1 MSQSRPENV
10 VAIGTPR
17 ARLDAAVRGPLV
29 SRIRAQVRDGLTQRL
44 HVMLEQV
51 DDALFARAEH
61 ADSNQLQTAYF
72 DAMREVRL
80 KRPALEADFS
90 ALVLKHFDQGLQQRR
105 APTSSSRIQSDPDD
119 ALSLVETDE
128 LEEKLAV
135 DAMVTKAKRLY
146 AEPLYLLG
154 QRLAAMAGTP
164 APSVDEEMAIGPE
177 VICAAF
183 QEASA
188 ALEIDI
194 QIRLLLFKLFDH
206 DVINDLGEFYSGID
220 LLLREAGILP
230 TLTAADA
237 VPAPRRGRNKSG
249 TRTEQAV
256 GEQEG
261 ANEAADDI
269 TQALRQ
275 FLYGPDQ
282 MPPGTGGGVAPGVP
296 LSASAG
302 SGYAPG
308 GNSTVITVPVVQAL
322 SRLQQVGS
330 DDYRVAGGLS
340 LDPAALKR
348 GLAEGSFAG
357 GTVPVRPLEER
368 TIDIVAMLFD
378 FLFEDPDLPGQIKNA
393 VARLQ
398 IPVLKV
404 ALIDPEFFSRKQ
416 HPARRLLN
424 QLAHA
429 GIGWSPEADD
439 PDDGLLQCIDR
450 LVGRVVNEFEDNV
463 EIFSAVLEDFES
475 WVGEADR
482 RSSVREEAAVDAV
495 LQEENR
501 LLARSAAAVAIDS
514 TIADARLP
522 DTVRAFLVGPW
533 KDLLARAYR
542 ADGGES
548 PTWDRVLNVAS
559 TLVWSLMPKT
569 TDVARRQLLDTL
581 PSLLRALRDGME
593 RMRIAA
599 PTRDDLLSS
608 LAVEHTRL
616 ARSPR
621 VLPRH
626 EALAD
631 SHRADAAGVSEADEE
646 AVDGDAKSFMAKK
659 AAEINRMIDEGR
671 FLGGAGVSNLTD
683 EGPHDHHYE
692 RAESLGEGAWLDW
705 RDQNGCDQRIKLSWK
720 SVISGKYFFVNRQ
733 GMKIV
738 EMNVHALAGEMRD
751 GRARIIEDAPMVDR
765 ALLSVLDTLQ
775 QGV

>member
-10 VAIGTPR
+10 VAIGTQR
-17 ARLDAAVRGPLV
+17 ARLDAAVRGQLV
-29 SRIRAQVRDGLTQRL
+29 SRIRGQVREGLTQRL
-44 HVMLEQV
+44 HVMLEQI
-51 DDALFARAEH
+51 DDSLFARADR

-72 DAMREVRL
+72 DAMREIRL
-80 KRPALEADFS
+80 KRPTLESDFS

-105 APTSSSRIQSDPDD
+105 VPASSGRGHATIED

-128 LEEKLAV
+128 LEEKLAI

-146 AEPLYLLG
+146 AESLFLLG

-164 APSVDEEMAIGPE
+164 APTVDEEMAIGPE

-183 QEASA
+183 QEASSS
-188 ALEIDI
+188 LQVDI
-194 QIRLLLFKLFDH
+194 QIRLLLYKLFDH
-206 DVINDLGEFYSGID
+206 DVINDLGEFYAGVD
-220 LLLREAGILP
+220 LILREAGILP

-237 VPAPRRGRNKSG
+237 MPAAHRARRNGGPRTGQTPDERGG
-249 TRTEQAV
+249 V
-256 GEQEG
+256 
-261 ANEAADDI
+261 NEAADDI

-275 FLYGPDQ
+275 FLYGPE
-282 MPPGTGGGVAPGVP
+282 PVAPGFSGAHMPGVSTP
-296 LSASAG
+296 AG
-302 SGYAPG
+302 GFVPG
-308 GNSTVITVPVVQAL
+308 GGAAQLTVPVVQAL
-322 SRLQQVGS
+322 SRLQQTGS
-330 DDYRVAGGLS
+330 ENYQIAGGLS
-340 LDPAALKR
+340 IDPRALKR
-348 GLAEGSFAG
+348 GLSEGSFAG
-357 GTVPVRPLEER
+357 GIVPVHPLEER
-368 TIDIVAMLFD
+368 TIDVVAMLFD

-404 ALIDPEFFSRKQ
+404 ALIDPEFFGRKQ
-416 HPARRLLN
+416 HPVRRLLN

-439 PDDGLLQCIDR
+439 PADGLLQCIDR

-463 EIFSAVLEDFES
+463 QIFSEVLEDFEA
-475 WVGEADR
+475 WLGETEQ
-482 RSSVREEAAVDAV
+482 RSSEREEEAVDEA

-501 LLARSAAAVAIDS
+501 LLAKSAAAAAIDS
-514 TIADARLP
+514 TIADAELP
-522 DTVRAFLVGPW
+522 ESVRSFLIGPW

-559 TLVWSLMPKT
+559 TLVWSLMPKN

-581 PSLLRALRDGME
+581 PSLLRALREGMD
-593 RMRIAA
+593 RMRMAA
-599 PTRDDLLSS
+599 DTRDGLLSS

-616 ARSPR
+616 ARTPKEVPKPQEFAQSSHSNAS
-621 VLPRH
+621 VMTTEV
-626 EALAD
+626 EAE
-631 SHRADAAGVSEADEE
+631 DATH
-646 AVDGDAKSFMAKK
+646 DAKSFMAKK

-671 FLGGAGVSNLTD
+671 FLGGAGVSTLND
-683 EGPHDHHYE
+683 EGPYDQHYE

-705 RDQNGCDQRIKLSWK
+705 RDQKGCEQRIKLSWK

-738 EMNVHALAGEMRD
+738 EMNAHALAGELRD